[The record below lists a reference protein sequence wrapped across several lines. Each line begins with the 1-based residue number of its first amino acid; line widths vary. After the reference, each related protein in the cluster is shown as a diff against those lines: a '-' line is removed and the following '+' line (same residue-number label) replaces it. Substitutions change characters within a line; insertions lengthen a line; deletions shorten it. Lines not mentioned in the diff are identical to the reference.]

1 MTFINYIENL
11 YQSLD
16 IYRAIIIINT
26 DNNTDNNNDNDLIK
40 ELKNKNHEPLLITDE
55 IIEID
60 YNYRLF
66 IVKNPQNLYKFKKNS
81 YNLIIIY

>member
-1 MTFINYIENL
+1 MSFIDYIENL

-16 IYRAIIIINT
+16 IYRAIIVI
-26 DNNTDNNNDNDLIK
+26 NNDNNDNNDNHLIS
-40 ELKNKNHEPLLITDE
+40 ELKDKNYEPLLITDE
-55 IIEID
+55 ITEIN

-66 IVKNPQNLYKFKKNS
+66 IIKNPQNLYKFKKDS

>member
-16 IYRAIIIINT
+16 IYRAIIIIND
-26 DNNTDNNNDNDLIK
+26 DNCCDSHLIS
-40 ELKNKNHEPLLITDE
+40 ELQNKNYEPLLITDE
-55 IIEID
+55 ITEIN

-66 IVKNPQNLYKFKKNS
+66 IIKNPQNLYKFKKNS